1 MAKKLKLPEVK
12 TQDIQSGYLSIRP
25 EDLKL
30 SFSVV
35 TLRAGDAAEKAFRE
49 TLLNSEDERKELQH
63 EPMAFPVFGRG
74 RALNALVG
82 KGINADMIDEATAF
96 LSGPCS
102 CQVKRQNP
110 GFDLLTSV
118 DWDQL
123 LENQIRAYDDRAQAK
138 ISVEDPPT
146 NPLNSKP
153 PARPWPQIYRYILIF
168 GTLAIVMR
176 IYKYFKDKDSSP
188 NENDVSDG

>member
-49 TLLNSEDERKELQH
+49 TLLNSEDDLKELEH

-74 RALNALVG
+74 RALNALVTTTPEHCARDSRS
-82 KGINADMIDEATAF
+82 NPVRRACSAASN
-96 LSGPCS
+96 LVSSASG
-102 CQVKRQNP
+102 
-110 GFDLLTSV
+110 
-118 DWDQL
+118 W
-123 LENQIRAYDDRAQAK
+123 
-138 ISVEDPPT
+138 
-146 NPLNSKP
+146 
-153 PARPWPQIYRYILIF
+153 
-168 GTLAIVMR
+168 
-176 IYKYFKDKDSSP
+176 
-188 NENDVSDG
+188 